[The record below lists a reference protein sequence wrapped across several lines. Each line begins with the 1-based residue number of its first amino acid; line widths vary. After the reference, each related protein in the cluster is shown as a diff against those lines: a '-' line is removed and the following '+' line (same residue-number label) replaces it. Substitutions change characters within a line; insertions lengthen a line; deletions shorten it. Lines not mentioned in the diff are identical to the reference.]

1 MSQSLKCNLVPRLLR
16 PYKAKAMTPEK
27 VYKQA
32 IADWPEEDRP
42 REKLLKHGA
51 HILSNAELLA
61 ILIRSGVKGF
71 SAVDLGRELMR
82 KFKTLRALS
91 ACDPTELYQ
100 IKGLSTAKVAQI
112 KAAVELGRRMM
123 SEERALEG
131 PIRSS
136 SDVADYLM
144 PLLRDLKYET
154 FKVVLLDR
162 RNSVLDVV
170 DIDEGDV
177 AKTQPSIRKIMLRT
191 AQVYANAIIAVH
203 NHPSGD
209 PTPSEQDKILTR
221 DLVIAGRA
229 MEIRVF
235 DHLIIGDKRY
245 FSFADEGIIE
255 EYEMQAVMMSKKG
268 V

>member
-1 MSQSLKCNLVPRLLR
+1 
-16 PYKAKAMTPEK
+16 MTPKK
-27 VYKQA
+27 VYERA
-32 IADWPEEDRP
+32 IANWPEEDRP
-42 REKLLKHGA
+42 REKLLKYGA
-51 HILSNAELLA
+51 HTLSNAELLA
-61 ILIRSGVKGF
+61 ILIRTGVKGS
-71 SAVDLGRELMR
+71 SAVDLGRELLR
-82 KFKTLRALS
+82 KFKTLRAIS
-91 ACDPTELYQ
+91 ACDPVELHE
-100 IKGLSTAKVAQI
+100 IKGLSKAKVAQI

-144 PLLRDLKYET
+144 PLLRDLRYET

-162 RNSVLDVV
+162 RNGVLDVV

-177 AKTQPSIRKIMLRT
+177 ARTDPSIRKIMLRAT
-191 AQVYANAIIAVH
+191 HAYAAGIIAVH

-209 PTPSEQDKILTR
+209 PTPSEQDKVLTR

-235 DHLIIGDKRY
+235 DHLIIGDGRY
-245 FSFADEGIIE
+245 FSFADEGLIE
-255 EYEMQAVMMSKKG
+255 EYEMQAVTMSNKG

>member
-1 MSQSLKCNLVPRLLR
+1 MKS
-16 PYKAKAMTPEK
+16 EK
-27 VYKQA
+27 KSYERA
-32 IADWPEEDRP
+32 IANWPEEDRP
-42 REKLLKHGA
+42 REKLLKYGA
-51 HILSNAELLA
+51 HTLSNAELLA
-61 ILIRSGVKGF
+61 ILIRLGVKGS

-82 KFKTLRALS
+82 KFKTLRAIS
-91 ACDPTELYQ
+91 ACDSSELKG
-100 IKGLSTAKVAQI
+100 IKGLSTAKIAQI

-136 SDVADYLM
+136 SDVAKYLM
-144 PLLRDLKYET
+144 PLLQDLKCEV

-162 RNSVLDVV
+162 RNSVMDVV

-177 AKTQPSIRKIMLRT
+177 AQTHPSIRKIMLRA
-191 AQVYANAIIAVH
+191 AQTYAAAIIAVH

-209 PTPSEQDKILTR
+209 PSPSEQDKLLTH

-229 MEIRVF
+229 MEIRIF
-235 DHLIIGDKRY
+235 DHLIIGDGRY
-245 FSFADEGIIE
+245 FSFADEGLIE
-255 EYEMQAVMMSKKG
+255 EYAMRAVTMSNKG

>member
-1 MSQSLKCNLVPRLLR
+1 
-16 PYKAKAMTPEK
+16 MTK
-27 VYKQA
+27 KIYDRA
-32 IADWPEEDRP
+32 IANWPEEDRP
-42 REKLLKHGA
+42 REKLLRYGA
-51 HILSNAELLA
+51 HTLSNAELLA
-61 ILIRSGVKGF
+61 ILIRTGTKGY
-71 SAVDLGRELMR
+71 SAVDLGRELLR
-82 KFKTLRALS
+82 KFKTLRAIS
-91 ACDPTELYQ
+91 ACDPAELRE

-144 PLLRDLKYET
+144 PLLRDLKHEV
-154 FKVVLLDR
+154 FKIVLLDR

-170 DIDEGDV
+170 NIDEGNV
-177 AKTQPSIRKIMLRT
+177 AQSNPSIRRIMLRA
-191 AQVYANAIIAVH
+191 AQAYAAGLIAVH

-221 DLVIAGRA
+221 DLVIAGQA

-235 DHLIIGDKRY
+235 DHLIIGDGRY
-245 FSFADEGIIE
+245 FSFADEGLIE
-255 EYEMQAVMMSKKG
+255 EYEMQAVMVTGKG
-268 V
+268 SE

>member
-1 MSQSLKCNLVPRLLR
+1 
-16 PYKAKAMTPEK
+16 MTQK
-27 VYKQA
+27 TYDRA
-32 IADWPEEDRP
+32 IANWPEEDRP
-42 REKLLKHGA
+42 REKLLRYGA
-51 HILSNAELLA
+51 HALSNAELLA
-61 ILIRSGVKGF
+61 ILIRTGTKGS
-71 SAVDLGRELMR
+71 SAVDLGRELLR
-82 KFKTLRALS
+82 RFKTLRAIS
-91 ACDPTELYQ
+91 ACDPAELHE

-136 SDVADYLM
+136 SDVAEYLM
-144 PLLRDLKYET
+144 PLLRDLKHEM

-162 RNSVLDVV
+162 RNGVLDVV

-177 AKTQPSIRKIMLRT
+177 AKTQPSIRKMMLRA
-191 AQVYANAIIAVH
+191 AQAYAAGLIAVH

-209 PTPSEQDKILTR
+209 PMPSEQDKVLTR

-235 DHLIIGDKRY
+235 DHLIIGDGRY
-245 FSFADEGIIE
+245 FSFADEGLIE
-255 EYEMQAVMMSKKG
+255 EYEMQVIWQ
-268 V
+268 

>member
-1 MSQSLKCNLVPRLLR
+1 
-16 PYKAKAMTPEK
+16 MTPKK
-27 VYKQA
+27 VYERA
-32 IADWPEEDRP
+32 ILNWPEEDRP
-42 REKLLKHGA
+42 REKLLRHGA
-51 HILSNAELLA
+51 HTLSSAELLA
-61 ILIRSGVKGF
+61 ILIRSGVEGS
-71 SAVDLGRELMR
+71 SAVDLGRELLR
-82 KFKTLRALS
+82 KFETLRAIG
-91 ACDPTELYQ
+91 ACDPAELME

-112 KAAVELGRRMM
+112 KAAVELGRRMI

-144 PLLRDLKYET
+144 PLLRDLKQET

-170 DIDEGDV
+170 DIDEGNV
-177 AKTQPSIRKIMLRT
+177 ASTQPSIRKIMLRA
-191 AQVYANAIIAVH
+191 AQAYASAIIAVH

-209 PTPSEQDKILTR
+209 PTPSEQDKLLTR
-221 DLVIAGRA
+221 DLVGAGRA

-235 DHLIIGDKRY
+235 DHLIIADGRY
-245 FSFADEGIIE
+245 FSSADEGLIE
-255 EYEMQAVMMSKKG
+255 DYEMQAVMMSNKG